1 MPFTGEEQFINI
13 TMGRGKIEMKRIEN
27 RTNRQVTFSKRRQ
40 GLLKKTNELAV
51 LCDAQIGL
59 IIFSGTGKLHTYPN
73 PTSLEQVIQRYLN
86 VQGIQLP
93 VQDNREELY
102 SELQALREA
111 ILNAEQSIRNYLGE
125 DLGPLPLEELH
136 KHEQQLE
143 SSLNIIRARKNQL
156 TQQQL
161 ENLRRKEQM
170 LQTDNGSMYR
180 WLMGGGQLHEQQQQQ
195 QQHQQQHQQLMGQMP
210 FIYGGEDQQPS
221 SSTVLQLATS
231 SSSPHQ
237 FYPYRLQP
245 THPNLQD
252 YE

>member
-1 MPFTGEEQFINI
+1 
-13 TMGRGKIEMKRIEN
+13 MGRGKIEMKRIEN
-27 RTNRQVTFSKRRQ
+27 RTNRQ
-40 GLLKKTNELAV
+40 
-51 LCDAQIGL
+51 
-59 IIFSGTGKLHTYPN
+59 
-73 PTSLEQVIQRYLN
+73 
-86 VQGIQLP
+86 
-93 VQDNREELY
+93 
-102 SELQALREA
+102 
-111 ILNAEQSIRNYLGE
+111 
-125 DLGPLPLEELH
+125 
-136 KHEQQLE
+136 
-143 SSLNIIRARKNQL
+143 
-156 TQQQL
+156 
-161 ENLRRKEQM
+161 EQM

-252 YE
+252 YGKSSIIIVVYPVFINGFIRSSKKVYSDLY